1 MMLSADILLSVIIPY
16 YKGAAF
22 IEDLIESIEGL
33 NPDIIHQMEV
43 LIVDDGSPVS
53 SQFNLDRC
61 FKEKAF
67 VSVFHKEHRGI
78 ADTRNYGL
86 KKSRGQFITFCDQ
99 DDLCLVGYSRF
110 IRLIENNIADLLMAN
125 YPTKTQ
131 EGNSHSNSLLS
142 NDAILCGSLCKE
154 MVRRHL
160 GGGTTNEIPEFYPTI
175 WNCIFRKLFLDQNEI
190 TFSRFVDYEDDWL
203 FILDSLLA
211 ANRVMLTSQYW
222 YQHCERND
230 SESHVRKYIPDY
242 YKKRKALRHYLESV
256 STEASLTSQ
265 EQKNSLSFFDA
276 QTVIGGFYNCAPCP
290 FPLYSKEMS
299 SFSFSIVDYF
309 RLRSY
314 FRPKKLRL
322 LAIALCSRFWIV
334 TRSVFLIKS
343 KRHY

>member
-1 MMLSADILLSVIIPY
+1 MLLSVIVPCYNGQDYILDLLDSLEQCN
-16 YKGAAF
+16 KSLLDEIEFLF
-22 IEDLIESIEGL
+22 I
-33 NPDIIHQMEV
+33 
-43 LIVDDGSPVS
+43 DDGSTD
-53 SQFNLDRC
+53 NT
-61 FKEKAF
+61 FKLLQQKSEEIPSLHIVRKN
-67 VSVFHKEHRGI
+67 HGGI
-78 ADTRNYGL
+78 AETRSYGL
-86 KKSRGQFITFCDQ
+86 RISQGEYVTFCDQ
-99 DDLCLVGYSRF
+99 DDTCLVGYSHF
-110 IRLIENNIADLLMAN
+110 IRLIKKHHADLLIAN
-125 YPTKTQ
+125 YISLSQDGAKRTMSLIHYDT
-131 EGNSHSNSLLS
+131 LLS
-142 NDAILCGSLCKE
+142 GSLCKE
-154 MVRRHL
+154 MVRRHF
-160 GGGTTNEIPEFYPTI
+160 GGETTNEIPEFYPTI

-230 SESHVRKYIPDY
+230 SESHVKKYIPDY

-256 STEASLTSQ
+256 STVARLTSQ

-334 TRSVFLIKS
+334 SRSVFLIKS
-343 KRHY
+343 KSH